1 MYFIFETALEV
12 SIVAPCLTIERCMSS
27 TSCLSAH
34 PYVRLSCGGWQS
46 TRHTSHPLLGHFFL
60 VRTHIATCTMWRTL
74 SAASVLRWRAVAGLA
89 TGPLRRELSAT
100 TAAAAAHRA
109 LVVGESAPS
118 GSVSLATRAAVTAA
132 HEFTAAPVSLL
143 LTGDGGSGKLS
154 ATVAEAV
161 RMEHVA
167 DVLVA
172 DAPSLSPALAEAV
185 APVIAGLV
193 RPSAGGDT
201 GGTYTH
207 VVAGASSFGKNVLP
221 RLAGSLGVGAL
232 TDITEV
238 VSADTVVRPIYAGN
252 VLATVRATDD
262 VKVVT
267 VRSTAFT
274 PAADRGADVDAAPT
288 TAVAVEAD
296 AATPAVRVLSE
307 ELSSGGGRPE
317 LAAAKVVV
325 SGGRGLKSGAN
336 FELLNDLADAVGGA
350 VGATR
355 AAVDAGYV
363 PNDLQVGQTGK
374 VVAPDVYIAVGLS
387 GAIQHLAGMKDSK
400 AIVAINKD
408 PEAPI
413 FSVADYGVVADLFD
427 VVPKM
432 TAAVKA
438 SQANKDTA

>member
-1 MYFIFETALEV
+1 
-12 SIVAPCLTIERCMSS
+12 
-27 TSCLSAH
+27 
-34 PYVRLSCGGWQS
+34 
-46 TRHTSHPLLGHFFL
+46 
-60 VRTHIATCTMWRTL
+60 MWRPL
-74 SAASVLRWRAVAGLA
+74 SAASA
-89 TGPLRRELSAT
+89 LRRR
-100 TAAAAAHRA
+100 AAAALAPPRPPSRQLFATPAASAAAARA
-109 LVVGESAPS
+109 LVVGEASPA
-118 GSVSLATRAAVTAA
+118 GGVSLATRAAVTAA
-132 HEFTAAPVSLL
+132 HQFTAAPVSLL
-143 LTGDGGSGKLS
+143 LTGTGGSGDGGGTLA
-154 ATVAEAV
+154 ATVAQAV
-161 RMEHVA
+161 RVEHVGE
-167 DVLVA
+167 VYVA
-172 DAPSLSPALAEAV
+172 DHPSLSSAVAEAV
-185 APVIAGLV
+185 APVIAGFV
-193 RPSAGGDT
+193 RPAAGGE
-201 GGTYTH
+201 GPYTH

-221 RLAGSLGVGAL
+221 RLAGALGVGAL
-232 TDITEV
+232 TDITRV
-238 VSADTVVRPIYAGN
+238 LSADTVVRPIYAGN
-252 VLATVRATDD
+252 VLATVRATDE

-267 VRSTAFT
+267 VRATAFA
-274 PAADRGADVDAAPT
+274 PAADRGRDAAAAPT
-288 TAVAVEAD
+288 TDVAVEVD
-296 AATPAVRVLSE
+296 TAAPVVRVVSE

-336 FELLNDLADAVGGA
+336 FALLTDLADAAGGA

-438 SQANKDTA
+438 AHANKDGA

>member
-1 MYFIFETALEV
+1 M
-12 SIVAPCLTIERCMSS
+12 
-27 TSCLSAH
+27 
-34 PYVRLSCGGWQS
+34 
-46 TRHTSHPLLGHFFL
+46 
-60 VRTHIATCTMWRTL
+60 
-74 SAASVLRWRAVAGLA
+74 SAASVLRRRAIAGLA
-89 TGPLRRELSAT
+89 TGPLRRELSVT
-100 TAAAAAHRA
+100 SAAAGAHRA
-109 LVVGESAPS
+109 LVVGESSPA
-118 GSVSLATRAAVTAA
+118 GGVSLATRAAVTAA
-132 HEFTAAPVSLL
+132 HEFTATPVSLL
-143 LTGDGGSGKLS
+143 LTGDGDSGKLS
-154 ATVAEAV
+154 STVAEAV
-161 RMEHVA
+161 RLEHVA

-172 DAPSLSPALAEAV
+172 DDPSLSPPLAEAV
-185 APVIAGLV
+185 SPVIAGLV
-193 RPSAGGDT
+193 RPAVGDAGGV
-201 GGTYTH
+201 YTH

-221 RLAGSLGVGAL
+221 RLAGTLGVGAL

-274 PAADRGADVDAAPT
+274 PAADRGADADAAPT
-288 TAVAVEAD
+288 AAVAVEAD

-336 FELLNDLADAVGGA
+336 FDLLNDLADAVGGA

-355 AAVDAGYV
+355 AAVDAGFV

-438 SQANKDTA
+438 SRASKDAA

>member
-1 MYFIFETALEV
+1 MIDGIFCLIAAATTFGVFLALRHPSHRLPCGLRSSRHSSRSTLALFSFFCV
-12 SIVAPCLTIERCMSS
+12 TIAAP
-27 TSCLSAH
+27 
-34 PYVRLSCGGWQS
+34 
-46 TRHTSHPLLGHFFL
+46 
-60 VRTHIATCTMWRTL
+60 TMWRTL
-74 SAASVLRWRAVAGLA
+74 SAASVLRRRAVAGLA
-89 TGPLRRELSAT
+89 KGPLRRELSAT
-100 TAAAAAHRA
+100 SAAAAAHRA
-109 LVVGESAPS
+109 LVVGEASPA
-118 GSVSLATRAAVTAA
+118 GGLSLATRAAVTAA

-143 LTGDGGSGKLS
+143 LTGDGEGGKLS
-154 ATVAEAV
+154 TTVAEAV
-161 RMEHVA
+161 LLEHVA

-172 DAPSLSPALAEAV
+172 DDPSLSPALAEAV
-185 APVIAGLV
+185 SPVVAGLV
-193 RPSAGGDT
+193 RPAAGGDA
-201 GGTYTH
+201 GGAYTH

-221 RLAGSLGVGAL
+221 RLAGSLGIGAL

-262 VKVVT
+262 IKVVT
-267 VRSTAFT
+267 VRSTAFA
-274 PAADRGADVDAAPT
+274 PAADRGVDAEAAPT
-288 TAVAVEAD
+288 KAVAVEAD
-296 AATPAVRVLSE
+296 AAAPAVRVLSE
-307 ELSSGGGRPE
+307 ELSGGGGRPE

-336 FELLNDLADAVGGA
+336 FELLNELADAVGGA

-438 SQANKDTA
+438 SHASKDAA